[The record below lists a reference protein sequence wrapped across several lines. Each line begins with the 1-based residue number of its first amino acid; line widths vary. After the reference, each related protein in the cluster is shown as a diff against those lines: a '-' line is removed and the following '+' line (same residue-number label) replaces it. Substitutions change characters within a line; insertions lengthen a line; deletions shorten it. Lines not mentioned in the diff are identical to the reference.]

1 MDGKELF
8 LMVEAISNEK
18 NITKDDVIES
28 LEEALAVA
36 TKKRNNIEV
45 RVEVDRHTGEF
56 NTFRRW
62 LVIEDG
68 EKFVDDDGEMF
79 DPELHIYQAD
89 SNGQDIDAF
98 VEEPMESLE
107 FGRIAAQVA
116 KQVIIQKVREAERT
130 VIVDNYT
137 QRVGEV
143 VMVTVKRVDRG
154 NVFVDMGGIDGMIS
168 KFDLIPN
175 ESIRKNDRLRA
186 YIKEVKS
193 TPRGAQIF
201 LSRTVNDM
209 MIELFTMEVPEISEG
224 VIEIKAG
231 ARDPGLRSKLAVKAK
246 DKRIDPIGSC
256 IGMRGARVQA
266 VSNELNGERV
276 DIILW
281 DEDPAQFVINAMAP
295 AEVSSIVVDEEKGFM
310 DIAVEEDQL
319 ALAIGRGGQNIK
331 LASRLTG
338 WKLNVMSISDADDIQ
353 AKELQKTGEKLAEKL
368 GVDAEVAA
376 VLIDEGYTNLDE
388 IAEAES
394 DALSKIE
401 EFDSDM
407 VGELQERAQDA
418 QLVKAL
424 TDAESLEI
432 LLSVE
437 GVDEALAA
445 ALVDAEIT
453 TVDAL
458 AELSIVEVLEI
469 QDVGNDSAS
478 AVIMAAREKE
488 GWFD

>member
-8 LMVEAISNEK
+8 LMIEAISNEK
-18 NITKDDVIES
+18 NITQEDVIES

-36 TKKRNNIEV
+36 TKKRNTIDV
-45 RVEVDRHTGEF
+45 RVEVDRHSGEF
-56 NTFRRW
+56 KTLRRW
-62 LVIEDG
+62 QVIEDG
-68 EKFVDDDGEMF
+68 EDFVDDEGEKF

-89 SNGQDIDAF
+89 ANGLPVDSYL
-98 VEEPMESLE
+98 EEPMESIE

-130 VIVDNYT
+130 VVVENYSN
-137 QRVGEV
+137 RVGEV

-154 NVFVDMGGIDGMIS
+154 NVYVDMGGIDGMLS
-168 KFDLIPN
+168 KYDLIPN

-186 YIKEVKS
+186 FIKEVKS

-201 LSRTVNDM
+201 LSRTVNEM
-209 MIELFTMEVPEISEG
+209 LLELFEMEVPEISEG

-295 AEVSSIVVDEEKGFM
+295 AEVSSIVVDEEKGSM

-338 WKLNVMSISDADDIQ
+338 WKLNVMSLADADDLN
-353 AKELQKTGEKLAEKL
+353 AKELQKTGEKLAETL
-368 GVDAEVAA
+368 GIDAEVAG

-388 IAEAES
+388 IAEAEAE
-394 DALSKIE
+394 ALSEIE
-401 EFDSDM
+401 EFDSKLVDD
-407 VGELQERAQDA
+407 LQERAQDA

-424 TDAESLEI
+424 NDSEAAEI
-432 LLSVE
+432 LLAVE
-437 GVDEALAA
+437 GVDDALAM
-445 ALVDAEIT
+445 ALVDADIH
-453 TVDAL
+453 TVNSL
-458 AELSIVEVLEI
+458 AELAIVELLEI
-469 QDVGNDSAS
+469 RDIGNDSAS

>member
-56 NTFRRW
+56 NTFRQW

-89 SNGQDIDAF
+89 SNGLDIDAF

-231 ARDPGLRSKLAVKAK
+231 ARDPGLRAKLAVKAK

-338 WKLNVMSISDADDIQ
+338 WKLNVMSISDADEIQ

-424 TDAESLEI
+424 TDAESTEI
-432 LLSVE
+432 LLSIE
-437 GVDEALAA
+437 GVDDSLAT
-445 ALVDAEIT
+445 ALVEAEIN
-453 TVDAL
+453 TVEAV
-458 AELSIVEVLEI
+458 AELSIVELLEI